1 MTDTRQTGLEAE
13 ALYLQQS
20 PTYTS
25 TNISNTVLPDLLGQ
39 RAAEFSLHYL
49 SVFYAVT
56 VNRIVAFEAQRLPFS
71 RNRLEATYHVTTG
84 LVFDQN
90 QGRRAHLLNLF
101 KRVSVELITGT
112 FFVILFPKGRGLS
125 DPACLSVNVFVC
137 VCVSICSHLFLERL
151 LHLQDPSYMPRQSQ
165 DTKFLQQS

>member
-13 ALYLQQS
+13 VLYLQQS

-39 RAAEFSLHYL
+39 KAAEFSLHYL

-56 VNRIVAFEAQRLPFS
+56 VNRIVAFEAQHLPFS
-71 RNRLEATYHVTTG
+71 RNRLEATYCVTTG
-84 LVFDQN
+84 
-90 QGRRAHLLNLF
+90 RAHLLNLF
-101 KRVSVELITGT
+101 KRASVELITGT

-125 DPACLSVNVFVC
+125 DPASLSVNVFVC
-137 VCVSICSHLFLERL
+137 VCVSICFPLFLERL
-151 LHLQDPSYMPRQSQ
+151 LHLEDPSYMPRQSQ